1 MNLRLDRSIKAVKIV
16 TNELSDRPKTLP
28 TLVGEEIN
36 FCAVQNC
43 LSSFFLQN
51 LNLPL
56 FAGFSHQKPL

>member
-43 LSSFFLQN
+43 LSLPFF
-51 LNLPL
+51 
-56 FAGFSHQKPL
+56 SKT

>member
-36 FCAVQNC
+36 FD
-43 LSSFFLQN
+43 
-51 LNLPL
+51 
-56 FAGFSHQKPL
+56 GFYRSV

>member
-28 TLVGEEIN
+28 TLVGCEEIN

-43 LSSFFLQN
+43 LSLPFF
-51 LNLPL
+51 
-56 FAGFSHQKPL
+56 SKT